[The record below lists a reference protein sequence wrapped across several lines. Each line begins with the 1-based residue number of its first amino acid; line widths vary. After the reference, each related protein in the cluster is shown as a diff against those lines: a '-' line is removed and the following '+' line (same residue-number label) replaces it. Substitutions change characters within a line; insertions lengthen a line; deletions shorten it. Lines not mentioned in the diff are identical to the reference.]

1 MVGWGGSLAAVLL
14 AGTAFAPVAAAAGVP
29 GAPTGVHASARP
41 AGAMVLWTP
50 PASDGGSPVTGYV
63 ITATPGGKT
72 VTTARVR
79 AFLVGGLANGTRY
92 TFTVAAVNSAGTGKP
107 SVPSAA
113 VAPRP
118 AVRPGAP
125 GAVRAVAGYRHVTVV
140 WRAPAS
146 DGGDPVSGYV
156 VAAHPGAASMRVS
169 GAARSAVLA
178 GLANGTSYRV
188 SVWAVT
194 AAGRGKTGLSNAVR
208 PRATPPDTPH
218 GVTAAPASGSGVR
231 LTWQAPGSDG
241 GSAVTGYVITLSGT
255 TRKINASAAAR
266 SVIVTGL
273 TAGKSYEF
281 GVAARNAKGT
291 GPAEVSPPATAGA
304 KVTAA
309 AVVMSAASLT
319 ALTTVQTDGA
329 LVFTSAPTQVTGLK
343 PGKILVAGVSKAT
356 PNGLLAQVRSVRT
369 SKGVTT
375 VATVPASLS
384 KVFSSAAF
392 GTTAELTQGTVKAF
406 TPARPGITLAPAGSS
421 PDCPAPSFSVTAS
434 VTMYRA
440 SNGRDIT
447 VDGSICIL
455 PRITFSASVTC
466 CTHTTSSF
474 TGTVTAT
481 ASVRFTAELSHDFGS
496 QNGLTLGHIN
506 LPPIRFLIGYVPIV
520 ISPTL
525 SLKLVDK
532 GTISAGVT
540 AGADA
545 SVTVGSQVTT
555 SDAHISYKPLFGT
568 SFTWDSPVLSGS
580 LDAAAGIQVN
590 LSTKIDGVTGP
601 TLTNTLWLPELT
613 ADTTKTPWW
622 TLDIEDVL
630 DLHYK
635 LVLLGHPLAVLDLT
649 VLDYRH
655 QLAAAGGPYQ
665 GITITPVPAVVTPG
679 GQLQLHARVAGAAA
693 QHVQWA
699 TSPGD
704 GTITPAGLY
713 TAPGTP
719 GEYQVTA
726 AQPANGLK
734 PAAYGVI
741 SIQAGDQP
749 PGSPRIPAATSTDY
763 GAAIVTWAPPD
774 STGGGPITGYTI
786 TARPGGRV
794 KDVPGSV
801 TGTTMTGLTPAAQY
815 TFTVTAVSAG
825 GDSLPSP
832 ATNPV
837 TISNVAASSLWTAAF
852 APYPANAGGL
862 NVDPSSIT
870 CPSATSCVAAG
881 RYQNA
886 ANGTD
891 GLLLTWSGGSWVAA
905 RAPVPSNAIS
915 PAARDATTLGSYSR
929 DGGCDVP
936 CAATVSVAC
945 MTAATCVAAGG
956 YADSAG
962 DAQGLLETG
971 YGRRWTGVEAPLP
984 AGAAAAAGASLGP
997 VACPPGGTQCVAA
1010 GKYTDSSGYT
1020 QGVLVTGAG
1029 ASWAAFHVPLP
1040 AGSFDLIALTSVTC
1054 PAVSACIAVGSYHD
1068 AAYHAQGLIATGFG
1082 THWTVT
1088 EAPLPADA
1096 AANPEVALES
1106 VACPPGGGDCLIGG
1120 EYAST
1125 SAFEGLLLTQSG
1137 GSWDPSVIP
1146 VPPGPGAANPGT
1158 YVFGISCP
1166 SADYCALAG
1175 AYEGAYPLLVTK
1187 SGSGPWIA
1195 TQPPMPD
1202 DPNPLITGAAIA
1214 CTATA
1219 SCVFTGSDLDGPV
1232 GIPAFVITG
1241 SGTSWTAS
1249 ESPLPA
1255 TGVSSSPDV
1264 GVPAVTCY
1272 TATRCVAVGDA
1283 DAVGLVLN
1291 GPP

>member
-1 MVGWGGSLAAVLL
+1 MVS
-14 AGTAFAPVAAAAGVP
+14 
-29 GAPTGVHASARP
+29 
-41 AGAMVLWTP
+41 WTP

-63 ITATPGGKT
+63 ITAAPGGKT

-113 VAPRP
+113 VTPRS

-125 GAVRAVAGYRHVTVV
+125 GSVRAVAGYRQVTVF

-156 VAAHPGAASMRVS
+156 VAAHPGAVTVRVS

-178 GLANGTSYRV
+178 GLTNGTSYRV
-188 SVWAVT
+188 SVGAVT
-194 AAGRGKTGLSNAVR
+194 AAGTGRMGLSSAVR
-208 PRATPPDTPH
+208 PRATPPDTPL
-218 GVTAAPASGSGVR
+218 GVTAAPASAFGSGVR

-241 GSAVTGYVITLSGT
+241 GSAVTGYVITVSGT
-255 TRKINASAAAR
+255 TRKVTASAAAR
-266 SVIVTGL
+266 SVTVSGL
-273 TAGKSYEF
+273 TAGKSYTF

-291 GPAEVSPPATAGA
+291 GPAAVSPPATAGA

-309 AVVMSAASLT
+309 AVVLSAASLT
-319 ALTTVQTDGA
+319 ALTTVRTDGS
-329 LVFTSAPTQVTGLK
+329 LVFTNAPAQVTGLK

-356 PNGLLAQVRSVRT
+356 PGGLLAQVRSVRT
-369 SKGVTT
+369 SSRVTT

-384 KVFSSAAF
+384 QVFSSAAF
-392 GTTAELTQGTVKAF
+392 GTTAELTQGAVKAF
-406 TPARPGITLAPAGSS
+406 TPARPGISLAPAGSS
-421 PDCPAPSFSVTAS
+421 AECPAPSFSVTAS
-434 VTMYRA
+434 VTVYRA

-496 QNGLTLGHIN
+496 QNGLTLGYIN

-540 AGADA
+540 AGAEA

-555 SDAHISYKPLFGT
+555 SDAHISYKPIFGT
-568 SFTWDSPVLSGS
+568 SFTWDPPVLSGS
-580 LDAAAGIQVN
+580 LEAAAGIQVN
-590 LSTKIDGVTGP
+590 LSTKIDGITGP

-622 TLDIEDVL
+622 TLGIEDVL

-649 VLDYRH
+649 VLDYTH
-655 QLAAAGGPYQ
+655 QLAAAGGPFQ
-665 GITITPVPAVVTPG
+665 GITITPDPAVVTPG
-679 GQLQLHARVAGAAA
+679 GQLQLHAQVAGAAA

-699 TSPGD
+699 ASPGD
-704 GTITPAGLY
+704 GTITSAGLY

-726 AQPANGLK
+726 AQPASGLK
-734 PAAYGVI
+734 PPAYGVV

-749 PGSPRIPAATSTDY
+749 PGSPRNPAATSTDY
-763 GAAIVTWAPPD
+763 GAAIITWTPPA

-786 TARPGGRV
+786 TARPGGHAQ
-794 KDVPGSV
+794 DVPGSV
-801 TGTTMTGLTPAAQY
+801 TGATMTGLTPGTQY
-815 TFTVTAVSAG
+815 TFTVTAASAG

-837 TISNVAASSLWTAAF
+837 TISNVAASSLWTSAF

-881 RYQNA
+881 RYYNTA
-886 ANGTD
+886 GGAD

-905 RAPVPSNAIS
+905 EAPVPSNAIS
-915 PAARDATTLGSYSR
+915 PAARDATTLGTFSKYPEC
-929 DGGCDVP
+929 GEP
-936 CAATVSVAC
+936 CAATTSVAC
-945 MTAATCVAAGG
+945 ITSATCVAAGQ
-956 YADSAG
+956 YVDTAG
-962 DAQGLLETG
+962 GAQGLLETG

-984 AGAAAAAGASLGP
+984 AGAAATPEAGLGP
-997 VACPPGGTQCVAA
+997 VACPPGATRCVAA
-1010 GKYTDSSGYT
+1010 GRYTDSAGYT
-1020 QGVLVTGAG
+1020 QGVLLTGAG
-1029 ASWAAFHVPLP
+1029 ASWTAFGVPLP
-1040 AGSFDLIALTSVTC
+1040 AGSVDLIALTSVTC
-1054 PAVSACIAVGSYHD
+1054 PAVSECIAVGSYHD
-1068 AAYHAQGLIATGFG
+1068 AAGHAQGLIVIGFG

-1088 EAPLPADA
+1088 EAPLPVDA
-1096 AANPEVALES
+1096 AANPQVALES

-1125 SAFEGLLLTQSG
+1125 SAYQQGLLLTQSA
-1137 GSWDPSVIP
+1137 GSWDPSLIP
-1146 VPPGPGAANPGT
+1146 VPPGPDAANPGT

-1175 AYEGAYPLLVTK
+1175 AYEGGNPLLVTK

-1195 TQPPMPD
+1195 TQPPMPAGAGLG
-1202 DPNPLITGAAIA
+1202 PLVTAAAIA
-1214 CTATA
+1214 CTDTA
-1219 SCVFTGSDLDGPV
+1219 SCVFTGTYLGGPV

-1249 ESPLPA
+1249 GSPLPA
-1255 TGVSSSPDV
+1255 TGVGSSPSVD
-1264 GVPAVTCY
+1264 VPAVACY
-1272 TATRCVAVGDA
+1272 TATRCFAVGDA
-1283 DAVGLVLN
+1283 DAIGMVLN